1 MKYVCLEYLE
11 FIPQMKMD
19 FFYVL
24 SPNRLISGG
33 EAKEWDFGAQN
44 SPFPS
49 VVTDS

>member
-33 EAKEWDFGAQN
+33 EAKESGILGHKTHLFHQW
-44 SPFPS
+44 
-49 VVTDS
+49 